1 LIAIFTGVP
10 AGTMASPAAP
20 VPAPQEPSPAI
31 RSGSQQGAKHEAH
44 EAHPTAPTAKVD
56 VAVAMWPLAS
66 SPLGVAA
73 TRALLYEVA
82 MANHARPTAKAVTYT

>member
-1 LIAIFTGVP
+1 LRSARV
-10 AGTMASPAAP
+10 SLRVLWRAP
-20 VPAPQEPSPAI
+20 PRLYLRP
-31 RSGSQQGAKHEAH
+31 RSHRPLSEAVVNWGPNEAH
-44 EAHPTAPTAKVD
+44 LTAPTTTVD
-56 VAVAMWPLAS
+56 VVDATGPLAS

>member
-1 LIAIFTGVP
+1 LRSARV
-10 AGTMASPAAP
+10 SLRVLWRAP
-20 VPAPQEPSPAI
+20 PRLYLRPRSHRPLV

-44 EAHPTAPTAKVD
+44 EAHLTAPTAKVD
-56 VAVAMWPLAS
+56 VAAAMRPLAS